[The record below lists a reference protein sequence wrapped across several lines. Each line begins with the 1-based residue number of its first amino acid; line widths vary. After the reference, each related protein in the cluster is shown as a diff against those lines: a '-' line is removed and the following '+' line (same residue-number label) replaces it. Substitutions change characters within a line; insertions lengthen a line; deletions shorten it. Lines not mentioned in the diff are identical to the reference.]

1 MILFFH
7 SHSGG
12 HRHAEKWFPLV
23 RSEFVFFWY
32 VCFHVDSP
40 KKGREIPKK
49 EKQNKNISK
58 RRSLSLSPNN
68 LMTTAPAAPT
78 KVEADIMSAFLTPAA
93 TIKAVENI
101 GAVKANLPII
111 RMFMLGM
118 LSGMYIAVG
127 ATVSLM
133 VSRGLPSADPGL
145 VKLVYGALFP
155 VGLVLV
161 VLAGAELITGNFAVF
176 VFFSQIFFLLLL
188 RPFFLFFFSPAL

>member
-1 MILFFH
+1 
-7 SHSGG
+7 
-12 HRHAEKWFPLV
+12 
-23 RSEFVFFWY
+23 
-32 VCFHVDSP
+32 
-40 KKGREIPKK
+40 
-49 EKQNKNISK
+49 
-58 RRSLSLSPNN
+58 
-68 LMTTAPAAPT
+68 MTTAPAAPT

-188 RPFFLFFFSPAL
+188 L